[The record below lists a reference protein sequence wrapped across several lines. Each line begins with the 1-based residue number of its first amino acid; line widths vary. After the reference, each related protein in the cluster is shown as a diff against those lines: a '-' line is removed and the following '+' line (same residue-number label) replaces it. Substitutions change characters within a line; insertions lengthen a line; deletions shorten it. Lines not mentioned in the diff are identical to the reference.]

1 MGNKN
6 SLPSDSPATEV
17 TLRPRCVHKGCMTV
31 SYGGGVMCL
40 EHIIQAK
47 RKQMEEEEVISNTK
61 KNGTLSKHKHP

>member
-6 SLPSDSPATEV
+6 SLPSDPPATEV

-40 EHIIQAK
+40 DHIIQAK
-47 RKQMEEEEVISNTK
+47 RKQMEEEELVSNTK
-61 KNGTLSKHKHP
+61 KNGTVSKHP